1 MELSI
6 LVTADVVGLYP
17 SIPHKA
23 VIEAL
28 RRRLNKRETSDIST
42 EDIVEIAEFVLKHN
56 FFEFNGEVKK
66 QKSSTAIGTELAPP
80 YACIFMDEEKTEFL
94 KSQELQSFLW
104 LRYIDKK
111 RFI

>member
-23 VIEAL
+23 GLEAL
-28 RRRLNKRETSDIST
+28 RRRLNKRETSEIST
-42 EDIVEIAEFVLKHN
+42 DDIVEMAEFALKNN

-66 QKSSTAIGTELAPP
+66 QKSGTTIGTELAPP
-80 YACIFMDEEKTEFL
+80 YACIFMDEEKRSFL
-94 KSQELQSFLW
+94 KIKSCNLFFMASVH
-104 LRYIDKK
+104 
-111 RFI
+111 

>member
-23 VIEAL
+23 GLEAL
-28 RRRLNKRETSDIST
+28 RRRLNKRETSEIST
-42 EDIVEIAEFVLKHN
+42 DDIVEMAEFALKNN

-66 QKSSTAIGTELAPP
+66 QKSGTAIGTELAPP
-80 YACIFMDEEKTEFL
+80 YACIFMDEEKRSFL
-94 KSQELQSFLW
+94 KIKSCNLFFMASGH
-104 LRYIDKK
+104 
-111 RFI
+111 